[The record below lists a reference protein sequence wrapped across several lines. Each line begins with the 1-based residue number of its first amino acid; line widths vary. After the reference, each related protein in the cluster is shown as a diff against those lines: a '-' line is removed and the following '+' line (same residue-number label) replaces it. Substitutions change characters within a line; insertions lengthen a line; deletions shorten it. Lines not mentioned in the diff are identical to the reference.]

1 MIAQKNI
8 LLVHPSNE
16 LYGADRSLLRLARSL
31 NKELY
36 APFVV
41 VANDLPYEGLLTQE
55 LDKSGIP
62 SAEVNLGVLR
72 RQYRNP
78 AGIVKFGY
86 RTLASAKSITDYCQE
101 KNIAVIHTNSTAVIA
116 PGIAARRAG
125 LPHFWHVREIITQPS
140 WLNGLIANSLNRYAD
155 TVIAVS
161 GPVKENLLKAQPA
174 LENKC
179 VVVHNGIDPQD
190 FLNVAPEESERLRRS
205 WGASADTVVVGMVGR
220 ISAWKGQ
227 EFFLEAAR
235 RVAETGQ
242 DIRFVLVGGT
252 VLGEE
257 GRQAALEQQV
267 EDLGLS
273 DRVVIDD
280 FRLDVPA
287 VMAAF
292 DVFILPSTRPDPFPT
307 VVLEA
312 MAAGKPVIA
321 TAHGGAL
328 EQVNVPETGLLV
340 SPTDASE
347 LTAAMQQLVQNSGQR
362 VAMGQAGRARLLAH
376 FTTDRYVRD
385 IEDLYA
391 RALTGR

>member
-1 MIAQKNI
+1 MANNNV

-31 NKELY
+31 DKDQY
-36 APFVV
+36 APFVI

-55 LDKSGIP
+55 LTRSGIP

-78 AGIVKFGY
+78 TGIMKFGY
-86 RTLASAKSITDYCQE
+86 RTLASARSIADYCQE
-101 KNIAVIHTNSTAVIA
+101 KRIDVIHTNSTAVIA
-116 PGIAARRAG
+116 PGIAARRTG
-125 LPHFWHVREIITQPS
+125 LPHFWHVREIITQPA
-140 WLNGLIANSLNRYAD
+140 WLNKLISGSLNRYAD

-174 LENKC
+174 LESKC

-190 FLNVAPEESERLRRS
+190 FLSVPPAERDRLRQS

-227 EFFLEAAR
+227 EFFLEAASH
-235 RVAETGQ
+235 VAEAGQ
-242 DIRFVLVGGT
+242 DVRFVLVGGT

-257 GRQAALEQQV
+257 GRKQALEQQA
-267 EDLGLS
+267 EDLGLANH
-273 DRVVIDD
+273 VVIDD

-292 DVFILPSTRPDPFPT
+292 DVFVLPSTRPDPFPT

-312 MAAGKPVIA
+312 MAAGKPVLA

-340 SPTDASE
+340 SPTDVSE
-347 LTAAMQQLVQNSGQR
+347 LVAAMRQLVQNPEQR
-362 VAMGQAGRARLLAH
+362 LAMGQAGRARLLAH

-385 IEDLYA
+385 IQELYA
-391 RALTGR
+391 RALTRP